1 MNHNA
6 EPQTAISL
14 ETDPLETAEAY
25 QPTDHPSAD
34 IADITNIANIELA
47 AAVDEDADDAD
58 DDDTDEEGPE
68 ADETEADDSDEVK
81 AETED
86 TEDDSED
93 ASEADDNDTDDS
105 DIEGADVDDQG
116 VAIEGLVQTKAE
128 AQGAEDPAD
137 DDSDDTDDTEDDAD
151 HGVTAQV
158 DPAGTGVAQI
168 QAETDDEAETEDEND
183 AEDDEATGV
192 DSDDSGSSDGDDDDD
207 DDDEDPHGEFDEN
220 GQRVVHS
227 AIDPRDDEDDPD
239 HDSDNNEDADD
250 PANMAWTVDD
260 LLASLQQDVHQ
271 HGLQCAYELEQQFPN
286 DRELQ
291 IAGLVHDVAHR
302 MSSEAMHGIVGAD
315 LVRPLYGDR
324 VASLVEL
331 HVDAKRYLV
340 TVDPNY
346 HAILSPESVHTLMLQ
361 GSTMDAAEQLAF
373 ENNHHFGDAVT
384 LRRADDEAK
393 VPGRS
398 VPDLA
403 YWEPI
408 LRSAAAN
415 EEIRVAA

>member
-1 MNHNA
+1 VNHNA
-6 EPQTAISL
+6 EPQTDISL
-14 ETDPLETAEAY
+14 DTNPLVTNEMQY
-25 QPTDHPSAD
+25 TDHAD
-34 IADITNIANIELA
+34 HASTDVANIELA
-47 AAVDEDADDAD
+47 VEVDEDADAEDTEAD
-58 DDDTDEEGPE
+58 DVE
-68 ADETEADDSDEVK
+68 ADDDDSDEVK
-81 AETED
+81 AEIQD
-86 TEDDSED
+86 TDDDSED
-93 ASEADDNDTDDS
+93 ESDTDDS
-105 DIEGADVDDQG
+105 DIDDSDIDEADVDDQG
-116 VAIEGLVQTKAE
+116 ADVEGFVQTKAE
-128 AQGAEDPAD
+128 AEGNEDPAH
-137 DDSDDTDDTEDDAD
+137 DDSEDAD
-151 HGVTAQV
+151 DEDADDEVSAEV
-158 DPAGTGVAQI
+158 DPETAGVAQI
-168 QAETDDEAETEDEND
+168 QAETEDEND
-183 AEDDEATGV
+183 A
-192 DSDDSGSSDGDDDDD
+192 DDDDD
-207 DDDEDPHGEFDEN
+207 DAAGAGSDETESSDSDDDNEDPHGEFDEN
-220 GQRVVHS
+220 GQRIIHS
-227 AIDPRDDEDDPD
+227 AIDPLDDEEDPD
-239 HDSDNNEDADD
+239 HGSADSDEDADD

-260 LLASLQQDVHQ
+260 LLASLELDVHQ
-271 HGLQCAYELEQQFPN
+271 HGLQCAYELEQLFPN

-302 MSSEAMHGIVGAD
+302 ISSEAMHGIVAAD

-384 LRRADDEAK
+384 LRRADDAAK

-408 LRSAAAN
+408 LRSAAHNA
-415 EEIRVAA
+415 EVPVAA

>member
-6 EPQTAISL
+6 EPQTDISL
-14 ETDPLETAEAY
+14 DTTGLETAETH
-25 QPTDHPSAD
+25 QPTDHPFAD
-34 IADITNIANIELA
+34 IANIKLA
-47 AAVDEDADDAD
+47 AAVDDDAD
-58 DDDTDEEGPE
+58 DDDDDTDAEGTE
-68 ADETEADDSDEVK
+68 ADETEADVDDSDEVK

-86 TEDDSED
+86 SED
-93 ASEADDNDTDDS
+93 ASDSDDSESDDSDVDDS

-116 VAIEGLVQTKAE
+116 AVEGFVQTKAE
-128 AQGAEDPAD
+128 AEGDEDPAD
-137 DDSDDTDDTEDDAD
+137 DEDTEDTEDDAD
-151 HGVTAQV
+151 HEVTTIV
-158 DPAGTGVAQI
+158 DPAGTRVAQI
-168 QAETDDEAETEDEND
+168 QAESADEAETKDENNAED
-183 AEDDEATGV
+183 AEAASSG
-192 DSDDSGSSDGDDDDD
+192 SDGSESSDGDDDDGHD
-207 DDDEDPHGEFDEN
+207 DEDEDPHGEFDAN

-227 AIDPRDDEDDPD
+227 AIDPLDDEDDPD
-239 HDSDNNEDADD
+239 HESDNDEDSDD

-271 HGLQCAYELEQQFPN
+271 HGLQCAHELEQQFPN

-302 MSSEAMHGIVGAD
+302 ISSEAMHGIVGAD

-384 LRRADDEAK
+384 LRRADDAAK

-398 VPDLA
+398 VPGLA

-408 LRSAAAN
+408 LRSAAVN
-415 EEIRVAA
+415 EEIPVAA